1 MGVLLLDADKLATQ
15 YIGPLGLLEHNTL
28 MQLSMQSQPGKFIK
42 QVLSLYS
49 VYIRGGRGGMG
60 EGVGRLLAV

>member
-28 MQLSMQSQPGKFIK
+28 LEEYMQLSMQSQPGKFIK

-49 VYIRGGRGGMG
+49 V
-60 EGVGRLLAV
+60 